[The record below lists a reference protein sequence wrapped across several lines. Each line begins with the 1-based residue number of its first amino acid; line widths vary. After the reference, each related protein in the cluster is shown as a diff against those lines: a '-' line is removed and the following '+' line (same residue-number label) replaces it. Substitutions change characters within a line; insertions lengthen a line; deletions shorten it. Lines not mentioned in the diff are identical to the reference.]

1 MRTLLAAL
9 VLLVCTLAL
18 GSLVLLMVLLRVP
31 SRPGGIYEKAPRW
44 WAKAVLFASGTTV
57 RVHGAE
63 RLRDGRARIFIAN
76 HVSWYDV
83 LALAATLPRYKFIGK
98 SELTKVPLF
107 GPAAV
112 ASGMIPIERE
122 NRKAAFGSYR
132 EAAQLIRDGV
142 SVIVFPEGTRG
153 EGYELR
159 PFKKG
164 PFVLAAEAGVPIVPT
179 IIYGSIEVL
188 PRGSLNL
195 RAGTIDIHLLEPV
208 STAGR
213 TYEDR
218 DALARETW
226 DRMADAL
233 SELYGVES
241 RPPALPA
248 AANGD

>member
-1 MRTLLAAL
+1 MRTLLAAI
-9 VLLVCTLAL
+9 VLLVCTIAL
-18 GSLVLLMVLLRVP
+18 GSLVLLSVLLRIP
-31 SRPGGIYEKAPRW
+31 HRPGGIYERAPRW
-44 WAKAVLFASGTTV
+44 WAKAVLFASGTRI

-63 RLRDGRARIFIAN
+63 RIRDGEARIFISN

-98 SELTKVPLF
+98 AELTKVPLF
-107 GPAAV
+107 GSAAV
-112 ASGMIPIERE
+112 ASAMIPIERE
-122 NRKAAFGSYR
+122 NRKAAFSSYR
-132 EAAQLIRDGV
+132 EAALLIRDAV

-153 EGYELR
+153 ESYELR

-179 IIYGSIEVL
+179 IVHGSIEVL

-195 RAGTIDIHLLEPV
+195 RVGTIDVHLLDPV
-208 STAGR
+208 STEGR

-226 DRMADAL
+226 DRMADAM
-233 SELYGVES
+233 SAIYGVES